1 MFRRIS
7 LNRSKRYAKCTI
19 FFPSLFVQ
27 EREVE
32 GVNERGDGKK
42 NKKDGQMTVGRKKET
57 RKGRKKLGK
66 KERKK
71 GQRLK

>member
-1 MFRRIS
+1 M
-7 LNRSKRYAKCTI
+7 YD

-32 GVNERGDGKK
+32 GVNERRDGKK

-57 RKGRKKLGK
+57 RKGRKK
-66 KERKK
+66 
-71 GQRLK
+71 